1 MANQLAHRC
10 VQGKRRNIY
19 YMTEKA
25 ADFIRENKDMKIIS
39 GGVRVF
45 NRTDVNHVCPYRIT
59 QEGIPSIFPYFIAN
73 LESFLPNNDEKSFT
87 IVEVGLDFF
96 IELLKR
102 QDIKIEQLDEQ
113 IQTIIRQDWN
123 NEKSS
128 KFILPMCVWRGKSLL
143 RAYVAK
149 NDRSHLL
156 RLCGYEPISA
166 QTTTTIVKG

>member
-1 MANQLAHRC
+1 MVFFHQ
-10 VQGKRRNIY
+10 
-19 YMTEKA
+19 
-25 ADFIRENKDMKIIS
+25 IIS

-87 IVEVGLDFF
+87 IVEVELDFF

-102 QDIKIEQLDEQ
+102 QDIKVEQLDQ
-113 IQTIIRQDWN
+113 PTQTMLSEIPSGCFIMYVRIRQDWN
-123 NEKSS
+123 SEKSP

-166 QTTTTIVKG
+166 ETTIVKGNIYKKKIQFK